1 MVNVGKTL
9 CFLLAAIVLS
19 GCVQTLKHTPV
30 DDRKD
35 VRLVE
40 YFNDDGSLD
49 RSYYQFRAPDG
60 EWYEGERKNGVW
72 GLSEMGRIEYYKN
85 LGGGGGGGA
94 GGGGGGGGCGS

>member
-9 CFLLAAIVLS
+9 FFLLTAIALS
-19 GCVQTLKHTPV
+19 GCIQTLKHTPV
-30 DDRKD
+30 DGRTD

-40 YFNDDGSLD
+40 YLNDDGSPN
-49 RSYYQFRAPDG
+49 RSYFQFRAPDG

-72 GLSEMGRIEYYKN
+72 GLSEMGRIEYSKK
-85 LGGGGGGGA
+85 LGGGGDGG